1 MPSIWNI
8 VAPFVFTK
16 NDECP
21 NQLLVKNEFSSSRL
35 SGRYNHN
42 ESVEARSSG
51 RLQVRDKYIGNPGC

>member
-21 NQLLVKNEFSSSRL
+21 NQSLVKNEFSSSRL
-35 SGRYNHN
+35 SGRYNHYK
-42 ESVEARSSG
+42 SVEARSSG